1 MCYNASMKII
11 ISPAKQMKPV
21 DLNLE
26 MSEPIFLN
34 KANEL
39 VLHIQNLEYD
49 TLKKYLNCSDTLAL
63 QAYELYQS
71 FEQQETSPAL
81 LTYAGIQYQY
91 MHSQVFD
98 DSELDFLQNHLYILS
113 ALYGLLKP
121 LDEIRCYRLEMQAK
135 IPFRLYDFWKDD
147 LARQINDPIL
157 LNLASEEYAKCI
169 RKYKKL
175 IDVRFVEKHK
185 DKYVEKGVYAK
196 MARGAMVRFIAIN
209 RIENI
214 EEIKN
219 FKEFDY
225 EYAPEISHEFLYVF
239 KRN

>member
-91 MHSQVFD
+91 IHSQVFD

-225 EYAPEISHEFLYVF
+225 EYAPEMSHEFLYVF

>member
-175 IDVRFVEKHK
+175 IDVRFAEKHK

-225 EYAPEISHEFLYVF
+225 EYAPEMSHEFLYVF

>member
-1 MCYNASMKII
+1 
-11 ISPAKQMKPV
+11 
-21 DLNLE
+21 
-26 MSEPIFLN
+26 
-34 KANEL
+34 
-39 VLHIQNLEYD
+39 
-49 TLKKYLNCSDTLAL
+49 
-63 QAYELYQS
+63 
-71 FEQQETSPAL
+71 
-81 LTYAGIQYQY
+81 

-225 EYAPEISHEFLYVF
+225 EYAPEMSHEFLYVF

>member
-185 DKYVEKGVYAK
+185 EKYVEKGVYAK
-196 MARGAMVRFIAIN
+196 MARGAMVRFIAVN
-209 RIENI
+209 QIENI
-214 EEIKN
+214 EKI
-219 FKEFDY
+219 KEFNEVDY
-225 EYAPEISHEFLYVF
+225 TYAP
-239 KRN
+239 

>member
-1 MCYNASMKII
+1 MKII

-21 DLNLE
+21 DLNLK
-26 MSEPIFLN
+26 MSAPVFLD
-34 KANEL
+34 KTNEL
-39 VLHIQNLEYD
+39 VHHIQNLNYES
-49 TLKKYLNCSDTLAL
+49 LKNHLKCSDSLAL
-63 QAYELYQS
+63 QTYELYQT
-71 FEQQETSPAL
+71 FGQQETSPAL

-91 MHSQVFD
+91 MHAQIFD
-98 DSELDFLQNHLYILS
+98 DQELSFLQDHLYILS

-135 IPFRLYDFWKDD
+135 IPFRLYDFWKDN
-147 LARQINDPIL
+147 LANEIKDPII

-185 DKYVEKGVYAK
+185 EKYVEKGVYAK
-196 MARGAMVRFIAIN
+196 MARGAMVRFIAVN
-209 RIENI
+209 QIENI
-214 EEIKN
+214 EKIKEFN
-219 FKEFDY
+219 EFDY
-225 EYAPEISHEFLYVF
+225 TYAPEMSNECLYVF

>member
-175 IDVRFVEKHK
+175 INVRFVEKHK

-225 EYAPEISHEFLYVF
+225 EYAPEMSHEFLYVF

>member
-39 VLHIQNLEYD
+39 VLYIQNLEYD

-225 EYAPEISHEFLYVF
+225 EYAPEMSHEFLYVF

>member
-1 MCYNASMKII
+1 MCYKASMKIN

-225 EYAPEISHEFLYVF
+225 EYAPEMSHEFLYVF

>member
-1 MCYNASMKII
+1 MKII

-225 EYAPEISHEFLYVF
+225 EYAPEMSHEFLYVF

>member
-225 EYAPEISHEFLYVF
+225 EYAPEMSHEFLYVF